1 MPAIQIEFSALKW
14 FLIAPIR
21 LFNSFQI
28 SWAQR
33 LVQIIRTTMRHTKD
47 FFPFPC
53 CTSQFYS
60 DTIYETYSDRHKK
73 CFQRNETDIDTS
85 LFLLS
90 LRVFISLVIGKAFC
104 LIIHLQAMYTASEC
118 IYNYQMNWHTLIIFI
133 IIGDNT
139 SNNNVMKFSP
149 VDGISIW

>member
-14 FLIAPIR
+14 LLIAPIR

-53 CTSQFYS
+53 RTSQFYS
-60 DTIYETYSDRHKK
+60 DPIYETYSDRHKK

-90 LRVFISLVIGKAFC
+90 LRVFISLVMGKAF
-104 LIIHLQAMYTASEC
+104 LIIHLQGMYTASEC
-118 IYNYQMNWHTLIIFI
+118 IITKWIGTHWLFLLLLVITLVII
-133 IIGDNT
+133 T
-139 SNNNVMKFSP
+139 
-149 VDGISIW
+149 